1 MKKSDIHPKIQ
12 KALKELMGLEPN
24 HIVNI
29 KSEFDSLDYV
39 EFIMALEEEFDIE
52 IPDEIAESIADEKV
66 VSISSMTEKLYNY
79 FIVIDKKRSEWNPS
93 NGDICYIALYEK
105 GEWKTPYKHKFVINY
120 IGHSVVVATSYQ
132 TPREVEFVFKEQ
144 VKFIKPEEHERNLWR
159 NLWIKEASK
168 YFHEASNGAIDDSA
182 FGAIYD
188 NMVKKVDM

>member
-1 MKKSDIHPKIQ
+1 MKKSDIHPKIK
-12 KALKELMGLEPN
+12 KALKELMDLEPT
-24 HIVNI
+24 HFGNI

-39 EFIMALEEEFDIE
+39 EFIMALEEEFDLE
-52 IPDEIAESIADEKV
+52 IPDEIAESIADDKV

-79 FIVIDKKRSEWNPS
+79 FNGIDEKCSEWIPS
-93 NGDICYIALYEK
+93 IGDVCYIAVYEK

-144 VKFIKPEEHERNLWR
+144 LKFIKSEEHERNLW
-159 NLWIKEASK
+159 IEKASK
-168 YFHEASNGAIDDSA
+168 YFHEASNGVIDDSA

-188 NMVKKVDM
+188 NMVKKVPL